1 MKAHWKIYS
10 ITDAIDVI
18 NNNSCGILY
27 VLADQN
33 KLVDCKKLI
42 INLRCLQQDID
53 PMMYSVFFLHFNIYA
68 I

>member
-1 MKAHWKIYS
+1 MKARWKIYS

-18 NNNSCGILY
+18 NNNSSGILY

-33 KLVDCKKLI
+33 KLVDCRKLI

-53 PMMYSVFFLHFNIYA
+53 PMMYSVFFLHFYI